1 MTSPIDG
8 DLYQRVQDLYQNYG
22 HAIDVDDLEAW
33 PEFFT
38 ADARYCVIPR
48 ENHDRGLPAALIDC
62 RGRPMLLDR
71 VVALRTANIYNIHF
85 DRHLVS
91 PAVITGRDGDVLES
105 RVNFTVMQ
113 TDQSGVT
120 RLFAAGVSYDRI
132 RVEEQRL
139 RFLDRRLVLDTY
151 GVPELLATPL

>member
-1 MTSPIDG
+1 MSGGIDF

-38 ADARYCVIPR
+38 EDAHYCVIPR

-62 RGRPMLLDR
+62 RGRAMFLDR

-91 PAVITGRDGDVLES
+91 PAVITGRDGALLEC

-120 RLFAAGVSYDRI
+120 GLFAAGVSYDRV
-132 RVEEQRL
+132 RMDEQRL
-139 RFLDRRLVLDTY
+139 RFFERRLVLDTY

>member
-1 MTSPIDG
+1 MSARIDG
-8 DLYQRVQDLYQNYG
+8 ALYQRVQDLYQNYG

-38 ADARYCVIPR
+38 EDARYCVIPR

-62 RGRPMLLDR
+62 RGRAMFLDR

-85 DRHLVS
+85 DRHLIS
-91 PAVITGRDGDVLES
+91 PAVITGGQGGVLES

-120 RLFAAGVSYDRI
+120 TLFAAGVSHDRI
-132 RVEEQRL
+132 QVEEHRL
-139 RFLDRRLVLDTY
+139 RFRERRLVLDTF
-151 GVPELLATPL
+151 GVRELLATPL